1 MGFPN
6 YIIECLPSE
15 LSKECLTPAEG
26 SACAQDGFTPAA
38 LTHTTLTHTPACWDS
53 QTQAFTETDILQVP
67 RKHACMCTHTHTHP
81 TAHNVHP
88 THRLTT
94 CTRTYIPHAL
104 TQPSRAATPGR
115 LLFLISHGH
124 LQGDSCRLILGRVSS
139 RMLSLSMPWKV
150 AAARPLQAPWPQF

>member
-1 MGFPN
+1 MCTGR
-6 YIIECLPSE
+6 L
-15 LSKECLTPAEG
+15 
-26 SACAQDGFTPAA
+26 
-38 LTHTTLTHTPACWDS
+38 HTRSPHAYHAHS
-53 QTQAFTETDILQVP
+53 
-67 RKHACMCTHTHTHP
+67 HACLLGLTDTGIHRDRHTAGPPETCVHAHTHTHP

-150 AAARPLQAPWPQF
+150 AAARPLQAPWPQFSSSGTPQPLLMVLLIWPWP